1 MRELSGRCP
10 ERRRCSAG
18 RQRGLSRR
26 QAPVVWAAIKA
37 PLFPGCCCRRRR
49 EREKKKIRKK
59 RSEIKTIISELGGVT
74 RLLSYAKRI
83 LIHDEYVSM
92 RHGSARS
99 RALALRQ
106 QRRAGQKRR
115 QIDGTEASA
124 VACLTP
130 L

>member
-49 EREKKKIRKK
+49 EREKKNQKEKK
-59 RSEIKTIISELGGVT
+59 RNKNNYKRT
-74 RLLSYAKRI
+74 RRRHSVAK
-83 LIHDEYVSM
+83 
-92 RHGSARS
+92 
-99 RALALRQ
+99 LR
-106 QRRAGQKRR
+106 
-115 QIDGTEASA
+115 EAY
-124 VACLTP
+124 TYTR
-130 L
+130 